1 MAHSPVQKSPRHSA
15 YFWLLVF
22 LLAALAF
29 GLFLLI
35 AGIATGLPR
44 PALLFAVAV

>member
-1 MAHSPVQKSPRHSA
+1 MAHTPAQRFPWHSA

-22 LLAALAF
+22 LLASLAF

-35 AGIATGLPR
+35 AGVVTGLPR
-44 PALLFAVAV
+44 PAILFAVSV